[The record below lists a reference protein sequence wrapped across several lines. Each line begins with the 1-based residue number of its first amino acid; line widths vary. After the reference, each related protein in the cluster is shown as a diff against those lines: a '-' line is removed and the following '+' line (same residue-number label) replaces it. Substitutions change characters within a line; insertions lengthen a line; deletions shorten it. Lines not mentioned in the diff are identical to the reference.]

1 MSERIRIAIDLAK
14 SVFQLAVSDRPGKVT
29 RKARLNRAQLL
40 PFLAQQPP
48 AIVFME
54 ACGSAH
60 YWARKIRTANSSS
73 GRRVPSRMSNPKT

>member
-48 AIVFME
+48 AWVVE
-54 ACGSAH
+54 SPLC
-60 YWARKIRTANSSS
+60 
-73 GRRVPSRMSNPKT
+73 VPVSWVTD